1 MRRNAYIF
9 VGSCVILLVIA
20 TFFVFKVFG
29 SESISV
35 VSGCTPYNVL
45 IERGKEDTSV
55 NISWESKERCTG
67 YILYGSDMKD
77 LSLVGVD
84 LLNDIESKDHVVEI
98 QSLMSSKKYYF
109 TIISDGVSYGKEGL
123 PLQFTITSL

>member
-1 MRRNAYIF
+1 
-9 VGSCVILLVIA
+9 
-20 TFFVFKVFG
+20 
-29 SESISV
+29 
-35 VSGCTPYNVL
+35 
-45 IERGKEDTSV
+45 
-55 NISWESKERCTG
+55 
-67 YILYGSDMKD
+67 MKD

-123 PLQFTITSL
+123 PLQFTITSFRSLS